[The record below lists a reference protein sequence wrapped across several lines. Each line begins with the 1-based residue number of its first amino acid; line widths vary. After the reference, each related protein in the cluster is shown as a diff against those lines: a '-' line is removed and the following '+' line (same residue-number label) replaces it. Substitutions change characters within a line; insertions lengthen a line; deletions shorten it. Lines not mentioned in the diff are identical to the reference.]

1 MSENIVN
8 RGEII
13 ATVSADTDIPAAK
26 VETVLRSFEGA
37 VARALANGSEVRI
50 TGFGTFR
57 VVRRA
62 ERTSR
67 NLQTGEPVQVAAR
80 NVPRF
85 APGKGLRDA
94 ASIYKAPE
102 TQEGEPKPVKSAAKA
117 PVAAVPEEA
126 PAEEKSGK
134 KGHKGKD
141 GEKAKGKH
149 KKK

>member
-37 VARALANGSEVRI
+37 VARALASGSEVRI

-85 APGKGLRDA
+85 AAGKGLRDA
-94 ASIYKAPE
+94 ASIYKGLETEAPE
-102 TQEGEPKPVKSAAKA
+102 TAAVKSAAKA
-117 PVAAVPEEA
+117 PAALPPVEA
-126 PAEEKSGK
+126 EGKSAK
-134 KGHKGKD
+134 KGHKVKD
-141 GEKAKGKH
+141 SEKAKVKG

>member
-37 VARALANGSEVRI
+37 VARALANGCEVRI

-85 APGKGLRDA
+85 AAGKGLRDA
-94 ASIYKAPE
+94 ASVYKGNE
-102 TQEGEPKPVKSAAKA
+102 TETGEPKAVKSVKSPD
-117 PVAAVPEEA
+117 PVVAVPVEA
-126 PAEEKSGK
+126 EGKAGK
-134 KGHKGKD
+134 KGHKVKD
-141 GEKAKGKH
+141 SEKAKGKG